1 MKQFKKR
8 KIILGNPYL
17 CKEFLKQKRVKKQIK
32 DALLISLLFIL
43 ILTILPWA
51 LVLGEKLNG

>member
-1 MKQFKKR
+1 MKFKKR
-8 KIILGNPYL
+8 KIILGDPYL
-17 CKEFLKQKRVKKQIK
+17 CKEFLKQKRIKKQIK

>member
-1 MKQFKKR
+1 MKNFKKR
-8 KIILGNPYL
+8 KIILGDPYL
-17 CKEFLKQKRVKKQIK
+17 CKEFLKQKRIKKQIK
-32 DALLISLLFIL
+32 DVLLISLLFIL

>member
-8 KIILGNPYL
+8 KIILGDPYL
-17 CKEFLKQKRVKKQIK
+17 CKEFLKQKRIKKQIK
-32 DALLISLLFIL
+32 DVLLISLLFIL